1 MATGNGDNLYLVF
14 GVESERDRG
23 RESDWRRLIVFL
35 LSVCR
40 QWLWI
45 YNTGGIFSWWM
56 AGEYP
61 AAFVS
66 SLIKW
71 QIVIQEMCIRPWSC
85 RYFFYGNLLFLG
97 CTCRHGG
104 VNAELYPH
112 GFLFFSVVLIDVFHL
127 MRQRDASQINWWLSS
142 LWPGSWSHGK
152 SGDGHLFIYC
162 LKTCGS
168 YRRRGGVKVSETIS

>member
-97 CTCRHGG
+97 CTCLHGG
-104 VNAELYPH
+104 VNAEMYPR
-112 GFLFFSVVLIDVFHL
+112 GFLFFFRCPNWCISPHASERCITNQLVAVVSVTRKLI
-127 MRQRDASQINWWLSS
+127 
-142 LWPGSWSHGK
+142 SWEIWRWT
-152 SGDGHLFIYC
+152 FIY
-162 LKTCGS
+162 LLSENMWIIRTS
-168 YRRRGGVKVSETIS
+168 GGC